1 MPKRFNI
8 EKKIKAFER
17 TKRTLPA
24 RVGNVAKNHFLQS
37 FENEAFSYNSV
48 GSDPWEK
55 RKTKT
60 KQDKRTGKRR
70 ALLVQSG
77 ALRRSIRVKS
87 ANWKAIRVGSY
98 GIKYATYHNNGTSR
112 LPQRQFI
119 GKSPLMEGKIRKL
132 VSNEINKLSK
142 I

>member
-1 MPKRFNI
+1 MPKRWKI
-8 EKKIKAFER
+8 EKKLKAFE
-17 TKRTLPA
+17 TMKRTLPKQA
-24 RVGNVAKNHFLQS
+24 GNVAKNHFLDS
-37 FENEAFSYNSV
+37 FEKEAFSYDSV

-55 RKTKT
+55 RKRKT

-70 ALLVQSG
+70 KLLVQSG

-98 GIKYATYHNNGTSR
+98 GIKYATYHNNGTST

-119 GKSPLMEGKIRKL
+119 GKSLVMERKIKKL
-132 VSNEINKLSK
+132 VNR
-142 I
+142 